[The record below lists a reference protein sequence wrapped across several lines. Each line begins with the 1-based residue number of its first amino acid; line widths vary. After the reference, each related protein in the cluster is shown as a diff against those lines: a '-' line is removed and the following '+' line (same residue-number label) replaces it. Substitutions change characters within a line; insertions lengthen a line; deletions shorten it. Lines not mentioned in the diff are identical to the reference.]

1 MVDTKIAE
9 VMKKDPERDCRIYNI
24 KARAKEIFKT
34 LDLDGN
40 GFVDEDEFI
49 EGEITF
55 SVIMMIPQKITFS
68 GCMLDEV
75 FVDILVNFDA
85 DKLWGKFGL

>member
-1 MVDTKIAE
+1 MIDTKIAE
-9 VMKKDPERDCRIYNI
+9 VMKKDPERDCRIYNV

-49 EGEITF
+49 EGAN
-55 SVIMMIPQKITFS
+55 
-68 GCMLDEV
+68 
-75 FVDILVNFDA
+75 NF
-85 DKLWGKFGL
+85 L

>member
-1 MVDTKIAE
+1 
-9 VMKKDPERDCRIYNI
+9 MKKDPERDCRIYNVR
-24 KARAKEIFKT
+24 ARAKEIFKT
-34 LDLDGN
+34 LDSDQN

-49 EGEITF
+49 EGTNKVTLNMNTIRN
-55 SVIMMIPQKITFS
+55 SYS

-75 FVDILVNFDA
+75 FVDILENFDA

>member
-1 MVDTKIAE
+1 
-9 VMKKDPERDCRIYNI
+9 MKKDPERDCRIYNV

-49 EGEITF
+49 EGEKIF
-55 SVIMMIPQKITFS
+55 SNSDIYTSDLFS

>member
-1 MVDTKIAE
+1 
-9 VMKKDPERDCRIYNI
+9 
-24 KARAKEIFKT
+24 
-34 LDLDGN
+34 
-40 GFVDEDEFI
+40 
-49 EGEITF
+49 
-55 SVIMMIPQKITFS
+55 MIHQKCLIS

>member
-1 MVDTKIAE
+1 
-9 VMKKDPERDCRIYNI
+9 MKRFFLIVTFIP
-24 KARAKEIFKT
+24 KT
-34 LDLDGN
+34 Y
-40 GFVDEDEFI
+40 
-49 EGEITF
+49 
-55 SVIMMIPQKITFS
+55 FS

>member
-1 MVDTKIAE
+1 MIDTKIAE
-9 VMKKDPERDCRIYNI
+9 VMKKDPERDCRIYNV

-49 EGEITF
+49 EGEKIF
-55 SVIMMIPQKITFS
+55 SNS
-68 GCMLDEV
+68 
-75 FVDILVNFDA
+75 DIYTSDLFFRLYV
-85 DKLWGKFGL
+85 GRGLC

>member
-1 MVDTKIAE
+1 
-9 VMKKDPERDCRIYNI
+9 MKKDPERDCRIYNI

-49 EGEITF
+49 EGEMIF
-55 SVIMMIPQKITFS
+55 SVIMIPQKITFP
-68 GCMLDEV
+68 GYMLDEV

>member
-1 MVDTKIAE
+1 
-9 VMKKDPERDCRIYNI
+9 MKKDPERDCRIYNV

-49 EGEITF
+49 EGIRLFSRWHNMKHETFNLIT
-55 SVIMMIPQKITFS
+55 

>member
-1 MVDTKIAE
+1 MLVDTKIAE

-49 EGEITF
+49 EGEIIF
-55 SVIMMIPQKITFS
+55 SVIMMIPQ
-68 GCMLDEV
+68 
-75 FVDILVNFDA
+75 
-85 DKLWGKFGL
+85 

>member
-1 MVDTKIAE
+1 MVNSLPNTRLPKRFIKSLLIDTKIAE
-9 VMKKDPERDCRIYNI
+9 VMKKDPERDCRIYNV

-49 EGEITF
+49 EGA
-55 SVIMMIPQKITFS
+55 K
-68 GCMLDEV
+68 
-75 FVDILVNFDA
+75 NF
-85 DKLWGKFGL
+85 L

>member
-1 MVDTKIAE
+1 
-9 VMKKDPERDCRIYNI
+9 MKKDPERDCRIYNV
-24 KARAKEIFKT
+24 KARAREIFKT

-49 EGEITF
+49 EGKIFFKVTKHNTF
-55 SVIMMIPQKITFS
+55 NLIP

>member
-1 MVDTKIAE
+1 MIDTKIAE
-9 VMKKDPERDCRIYNI
+9 VMKKDPERDCRIYNV

-49 EGEITF
+49 EGE
-55 SVIMMIPQKITFS
+55 KIS
-68 GCMLDEV
+68 YS
-75 FVDILVNFDA
+75 DIYTSDLFFRLYV
-85 DKLWGKFGL
+85 GRGLC

>member
-1 MVDTKIAE
+1 MFYPIHHFLIDTKIAE
-9 VMKKDPERDCRIYNI
+9 VMKKDPERDCRIYNV

-49 EGEITF
+49 EGKNIVEMT
-55 SVIMMIPQKITFS
+55 
-68 GCMLDEV
+68 
-75 FVDILVNFDA
+75 
-85 DKLWGKFGL
+85 